1 MRRSHLRMHLHDCRA
16 DSALGVQAAV
26 GARVTIIRAC
36 WRLHVLISPAQIC
49 RRDLFGRFYAA
60 ESPWVAIHWPAHRS
74 ETQASSTPTI
84 LAQAPAEQATGRR
97 PPASAGPQRAH
108 SEWA

>member
-49 RRDLFGRFYAA
+49 RRGLFGRFYACGIA
-60 ESPWVAIHWPAHRS
+60 M
-74 ETQASSTPTI
+74 
-84 LAQAPAEQATGRR
+84 GRN
-97 PPASAGPQRAH
+97 PLAGPPIRDPGIIDADDLGAGA
-108 SEWA
+108 S